1 MTPDQE
7 LIVYIVIGVCVGIA
21 LVISILYAAKSRK
34 SETQKVLEYTKE
46 EVTKVAEAA
55 KGEIPEV
62 IEGKGPEIV
71 EEIKP
76 DLDKVSTDMTAKEA
90 RDYIRD
96 NELKDL
102 QDFVPDDEDRVT
114 VQRVWKT
121 KNSK

>member
-7 LIVYIVIGVCVGIA
+7 LIVYIVIGVYVGIA
-21 LVISILYAAKSRK
+21 LVISIFYAAKSRK
-34 SETQKVLEYTKE
+34 SETQKVLEYAKE

-62 IEGKGPEIV
+62 IEGKVPEIV